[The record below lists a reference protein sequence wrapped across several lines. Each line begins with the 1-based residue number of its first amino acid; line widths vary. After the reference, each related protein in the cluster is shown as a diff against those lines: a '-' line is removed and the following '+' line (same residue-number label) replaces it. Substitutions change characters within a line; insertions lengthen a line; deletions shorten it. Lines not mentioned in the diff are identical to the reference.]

1 MIYAAF
7 DGQSREAIAS
17 DVFQYDTG
25 EALELSGLP
34 GELGGVTVEVHYG
47 YEGDAKAEARIA
59 QFDKRGGVW
68 RADVPD
74 VYLQRARA
82 VNAYVYVIETELKKR
97 TMYRVTFSPIE
108 RPAPSTEVTQAQAD
122 AWAQLVVEVN
132 GAIAGAD
139 AAASRANAA
148 AAGVTQEIAA
158 LNADK
163 AEWEERLR
171 KAEGEAKQA
180 QTTAQDAMKQAEA
193 AGEAANGAATAAAAG
208 QTAAD
213 AAHDRADSAYSLA
226 SSANQKATN
235 AHFWAVNGSIG
246 VNGSGWNY
254 NGTYDRYE
262 RNFAVGGMTAAMEPV
277 ITTTA
282 AGAACPIVG
291 AVSYNGGVT
300 LYAADVPTV
309 STTITIKGIGVR

>member
-1 MIYAAF
+1 M
-7 DGQSREAIAS
+7 
-17 DVFQYDTG
+17 
-25 EALELSGLP
+25 
-34 GELGGVTVEVHYG
+34 
-47 YEGDAKAEARIA
+47 
-59 QFDKRGGVW
+59 
-68 RADVPD
+68 
-74 VYLQRARA
+74 QRARA

-139 AAASRANAA
+139 AAASRSNAA
-148 AAGVTQEIAA
+148 AAGIAEA
-158 LNADK
+158 LSELAEDK
-163 AEWEERLR
+163 RAWEAQIQTMEE
-171 KAEGEAKQA
+171 KAA
-180 QTTAQDAMKQAEA
+180 QTQSAAQDAA
-193 AGEAANGAATAAAAG
+193 AQAAAAVE
-208 QTAAD
+208 TAYGAKAKAD
-213 AAHDRADSAYSLA
+213 EGIESARQAHDRADSAYSLA
-226 SSANQKATN
+226 SSANQKATS

>member
-1 MIYAAF
+1 MCIRDSIVTAQFAF
-7 DGQSREAIAS
+7 ATDTQAINS
-17 DVFQYDTG
+17 ETSVRK
-25 EALELSGLP
+25 
-34 GELGGVTVEVHYG
+34 GVLYTKIPDEILQ
-47 YEGDAKAEARIA
+47 ENQEARAYIYVTQGEHA
-59 QFDKRGGVW
+59 
-68 RADVPD
+68 
-74 VYLQRARA
+74 ARTLYE
-82 VNAYVYVIETELKKR
+82 VVFT
-97 TMYRVTFSPIE
+97 PIT
-108 RPAPSTEVTQAQAD
+108 RPAPSDRVPIEVTNEWDTLRA
-122 AWAQLVVEVN
+122 E
-132 GAIAGAD
+132 IARHIDDTD
-139 AAASRANAA
+139 AAANRANAA
-148 AAGVTQEIAA
+148 AAGVAAEIDA

-163 AEWEERLR
+163 AEWEERLQN
-171 KAEGEAKQA
+171 AEGEAEQA

-193 AGEAANGAATAAAAG
+193 AGEAASGAATAAAAG
-208 QTAAD
+208 QTAAA

-226 SSANQKATN
+226 SSANQKATS
-235 AHFWAVNGSIG
+235 AHFWAVNGSIA

>member
-7 DGQSREAIAS
+7 DGQSREAVAS

-34 GELGGVTVEVHYG
+34 GELGGVAVEVHFG

-97 TMYRVTFSPIE
+97 TLYRVTFSPIE

-132 GAIAGAD
+132 GAVAGAD
-139 AAASRANAA
+139 AAAGRANAA
-148 AAGVTQEIAA
+148 AANLTT
-158 LNADK
+158 
-163 AEWEERLR
+163 
-171 KAEGEAKQA
+171 EGEKW
-180 QTTAQDAMKQAEA
+180 EA
-193 AGEAANGAATAAAAG
+193 RIQEVERRTP
-208 QTAAD
+208 
-213 AAHDRADSAYSLA
+213 
-226 SSANQKATN
+226 
-235 AHFWAVNGSIG
+235 GSM
-246 VNGSGWNY
+246 VTEVSRKTVSVPTSGWTKNAQGMQELSV
-254 NGTYDRYE
+254 NIAGTKKESTTQRVDV
-262 RNFAVGGMTAAMEPV
+262 AVQGEQIGRV
-277 ITTTA
+277 LL
-282 AGAACPIVG
+282 AGARVDTDDTLTLVCLDVPPAAFELMVIVG
-291 AVSYNGGVT
+291 EVI
-300 LYAADVPTV
+300 P
-309 STTITIKGIGVR
+309 